1 MAGRQIAFRTP
12 PLASPVALAASCR
25 FRPRAADPS
34 AYSMVGSFTVAGNGS
49 PPLRVP
55 GNP

>member
-1 MAGRQIAFRTP
+1 MAGQEIGFRTP
-12 PLASPVALAASCR
+12 PLASPLTLAASCPLH
-25 FRPRAADPS
+25 PRAAEPS
-34 AYSMVGSFTVAGNGS
+34 AYSMFGSFTVAGSGS